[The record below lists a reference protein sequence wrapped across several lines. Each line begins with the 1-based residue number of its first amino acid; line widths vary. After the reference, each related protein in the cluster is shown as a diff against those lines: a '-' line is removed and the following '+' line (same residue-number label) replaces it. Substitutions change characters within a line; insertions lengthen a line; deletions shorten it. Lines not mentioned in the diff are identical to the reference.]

1 MITGKSWI
9 FVKNLKRVTIKEVA
23 RLAGVSVQTV
33 SRVIN
38 DRPDVASDTRQRVQD
53 LIRDLGYQPSALAR
67 SLIQQRSFTLG
78 VVSAGLKYIGPSRTL
93 NGIISQAESLGY
105 SLILKELASY
115 KSITAEP
122 LLEALLAYHVDGIIW
137 AVPEIGDNHEW
148 LKELLPDIPVPL
160 AFLTMPA
167 QPDLLTISFNNYL
180 GGRLATRHLLEQGYR
195 RIGHITGPLE
205 WWESRQRKDG
215 WQDTLQ
221 AAGLQPREN
230 HWAEGNWSSA
240 SGEQAFRKL
249 LESYPDMD
257 AVFVGND
264 QMALA
269 VLQLACQRGLRVP
282 EDLGVVGFDGLD
294 ETPYYWPPLTTVFQ
308 DQHLLG
314 CTAVEEIIQTIE
326 MRHAGDLLPEPHAIV
341 LQPELIQ
348 RQSSQRSFS
357 TGLPVET

>member
-1 MITGKSWI
+1 MNSP
-9 FVKNLKRVTIKEVA
+9 KRVTIKEVA

-38 DRPDVASDTRQRVQD
+38 DRPDVASETRQRVQQ
-53 LIRDLGYQPSALAR
+53 LIDELGYQPSALAR
-67 SLIQQRSFTLG
+67 SLIQQRSYTLG
-78 VVSAGLKYIGPSRTL
+78 VVTAGLKYIGPSRTL
-93 NGIISQAESLGY
+93 NGIISEAESLGY
-105 SLILKELASY
+105 SLLLKELASY

-122 LLEALLAYHVDGIIW
+122 LLEALLSYHVDGIVW

-167 QPDLLTISFNNYL
+167 HPNLLTVSYNNYA
-180 GGRLATRHLLEQGYR
+180 GGRLATQHLLEQGYR
-195 RIGHITGPLE
+195 KISHITGPLD

-215 WQDTLQ
+215 WRDALLS
-221 AAGLQPREN
+221 AGIEPLDE

-240 SGEQAFRKL
+240 SGEQAFLKL
-249 LESYPDMD
+249 LASFPDMD

-269 VLQLACQRGLRVP
+269 VLQLACRNGLRVP

-294 ETPYYWPPLTTVFQ
+294 ESPYYWPPLTTILQ
-308 DQHLLG
+308 NQHLLG
-314 CTAVEEIIQTIE
+314 CTAVEQIIQVIE
-326 MRHAGDLLPEPHAIV
+326 KRYAGEPLPQPYAIV
-341 LQPELIQ
+341 LEPELIL
-348 RQSSQRSFS
+348 RASSQKSS
-357 TGLPVET
+357 TIMRT